1 MPRLRQV
8 HRGEATSPV
17 VLGMYDYLFGE
28 RDPVSEPGTED
39 GTRGDWWTVFALS
52 PDILEH
58 ALSGFALYQN
68 PRRQLD
74 PVLRELGQCRVGWVV
89 GSQFVFSQHCR
100 ALRSLGVS
108 EERIRAVALGGAATC
123 FDQTER
129 LVLAYCDAL
138 ALDHGRVSDELFD
151 LLLGVLGDEAM
162 LELTY
167 IVTLYLA
174 HSVMSR
180 ALRTEFD
187 DRSDPI
193 IEVSEPGT
201 ETL

>member
-8 HRGEATSPV
+8 DRAEATSPV
-17 VLGMYDYLFGE
+17 VLGMYDYIFGE
-28 RDPVSEPGTED
+28 RDPVAEPGTED
-39 GTRGDWWTVFALS
+39 GTTGDWWTVFALS

-58 ALSGFALYQN
+58 AVAGFLLYQD

-108 EERIRAVALGGAATC
+108 DEKIKAVAAGPSARC
-123 FDQTER
+123 FNEIER
-129 LVLAYCDAL
+129 LVLAFCDAL
-138 ALDHGRVSDELFD
+138 AGDHGRVADEVFD
-151 LLLGVLGDEAM
+151 PLRQALGDVAM

-167 IVTLYLA
+167 ISGLYLA
-174 HSVMSR
+174 HAVMSR

-187 DRSDPI
+187 DRPDPVV
-193 IEVSEPGT
+193 EVPGP
-201 ETL
+201 EVV